1 MSLWHVL
8 LYVAA
13 AIIALRSFIQLVTNY
28 RSEYE
33 QQLVE
38 EELRRRAEEVEH
50 ARAEEQAEYSSLSE
64 IEVGPHA

>member
-8 LYVAA
+8 LYVTA

-38 EELRRRAEEVEH
+38 EELRRRAEDVKHAQTQEPAEH
-50 ARAEEQAEYSSLSE
+50 DSESE
-64 IEVGPHA
+64 IEAGQHA